1 MQLAV
6 QPAVQLAVQLAV
18 RLVVQLALESKW
30 KKTQENHPVD
40 PNEKSEKS
48 EKWPEAKTLPQ
59 QTRNAEIDAAK
70 ILSAPIGEPGRAAG
84 GGSPQVQDETI
95 LGEALRH
102 NYAQ

>member
-1 MQLAV
+1 M
-6 QPAVQLAVQLAV
+6 QLAVQLA
-18 RLVVQLALESKW
+18 VQLALESKW

-59 QTRNAEIDAAK
+59 QTRNAEMDAAK

-84 GGSPQVQDETI
+84 GGSPQAQDETI

-102 NYAQ
+102 NYTQ